1 MPNGGQEHLEKCLW
15 QVEQLSGTSDPLP
28 PLRPLLRLLA
38 SPESGV
44 NLGQLAGQ
52 RNRQFGKWRR
62 MWLKGLSHFGGFGCP
77 DTMIQPLAGLGRGWF
92 TCKVGLLG
100 LLATTEEAEGTGLW
114 SASALTS
121 CWLSVPA
128 MTLQLPFSVLK
139 KELMFVEPSLLTH
152 VASLTVLSRLGWS
165 QSI

>member
-1 MPNGGQEHLEKCLW
+1 MTPLWLCVMTSLETNGKDHSLQYCLRADRNP
-15 QVEQLSGTSDPLP
+15 QKSASGRLSSSVV
-28 PLRPLLRLLA
+28 LLTLCLLSA

-52 RNRQFGKWRR
+52 KNRQFGKWRR

-92 TCKVGLLG
+92 TCKVGPLR
-100 LLATTEEAEGTGLW
+100 LLAATEEAEGTGLW

-121 CWLSVPA
+121 CWLAVPVV
-128 MTLQLPFSVLK
+128 TLQLLF
-139 KELMFVEPSLLTH
+139 
-152 VASLTVLSRLGWS
+152 
-165 QSI
+165 